1 MASEPEYVLEDEL
14 NARELALANARELE
28 ADAHILALADAEAD
42 EAIAAGVKAT
52 MKMEDAG
59 VIQIED
65 DEEPVNPKLRKPMA
79 ARSEAW
85 EHFTKLLDSNGKV
98 KERLCKYCNRP
109 IQATTAGNGTS
120 SMHRHLLF
128 VVRIN
133 VLLFVLNYKLLPV
146 SCSHFLLLYCKS
158 VTCCEL
164 VNCDILFSFPICV
177 LPFLCTCAISLPCCA
192 SLFFC

>member
-14 NARELALANARELE
+14 NARELALANAHERA

-52 MKMEDAG
+52 MKTEDAG

-85 EHFTKLLDSNGKV
+85 EHFTKVLDSNGKV
-98 KERLCKYCNRP
+98 KEGLCKYCNRP
-109 IQATTAGNGTS
+109 IQATTAELLEELGDKGKGKRKADADASPALGKS
-120 SMHRHLLF
+120 SK
-128 VVRIN
+128 VR
-133 VLLFVLNYKLLPV
+133 
-146 SCSHFLLLYCKS
+146 
-158 VTCCEL
+158 
-164 VNCDILFSFPICV
+164 
-177 LPFLCTCAISLPCCA
+177 
-192 SLFFC
+192 